1 MTMYEAKLYNTKLG
15 IWVPDHAD
23 EHHYYPDLATLIHYF
38 ERAKLDG
45 DEISYITI
53 NGKIC
58 PTIKAPT
65 ENCIF
70 VGIKKEDKPMN
81 NNKFTIDNLNPA
93 EYDVAMEAIRK
104 HRNEQNAWDKFM
116 AAYAECEA
124 TMGHDLMM
132 EYLGDFYGLTEV
144 PDEPEDEYDEDY
156 EDEDENDELIDELT
170 NDDSLYKIIND
181 YLDKNNY

>member
-1 MTMYEAKLYNTKLG
+1 MTMYEVKLYNMKLG
-15 IWVPDHAD
+15 AWIPDHVN
-23 EHHYYPDLATLIHYF
+23 EHHYYPDLATLIHCL
-38 ERAKLDG
+38 ERAKFDE

-58 PTIKAPT
+58 PSIKSAT

-70 VGIKKEDKPMN
+70 VGVKKEDKPMN
-81 NNKFTIDNLNPA
+81 NCKYSIDNLNPA

-104 HRNEQNAWDKFM
+104 HRNEQDAWDRFM
-116 AAYAECEA
+116 AAYTECEM
-124 TMGHDLMM
+124 TMGHELMM
-132 EYLGDFYGLTEV
+132 EYLGDFYGLSEE
-144 PDEPEDEYDEDY
+144 PDAPEDEYDEDY

>member
-1 MTMYEAKLYNTKLG
+1 MYEVKLYDTKLG
-15 IWVPDHAD
+15 TWVPERTD
-23 EHHYYPDLATLIHYF
+23 ERHTYPDLATTIHF
-38 ERAKLDG
+38 LERAKFDG

-58 PTIKAPT
+58 PSIKSAI

-104 HRNEQNAWDKFM
+104 HRNEQNAWDEFM
-116 AAYAECEA
+116 AAYNKCEKA
-124 TMGHDLMM
+124 MGHELMM
-132 EYLGDFYGLTEV
+132 EYLGDFYGLSE
-144 PDEPEDEYDEDY
+144 ESEEEYEEEYDD
-156 EDEDENDELIDELT
+156 DERNDESNDDTIDSDEL
-170 NDDSLYKIIND
+170 DEIIRKWF
-181 YLDKNNY
+181 DKNNL

>member
-1 MTMYEAKLYNTKLG
+1 MYEAKLYNTKLG
-15 IWVPDHAD
+15 VWVPDHAD
-23 EHHYYPDLATLIHYF
+23 EHHCYLDLATLIHYF

-45 DEISYITI
+45 DEITYLTI
-53 NGKIC
+53 GGKTY
-58 PTIKAPT
+58 PTIRAGI
-65 ENCIF
+65 ENCVF

-104 HRNEQNAWDKFM
+104 HRNEQEVWDKFM

-156 EDEDENDELIDELT
+156 EDEDGNDEPIDEPA
-170 NDDSLYKIIND
+170 NDDSIYKIIND
-181 YLDKNNY
+181 YLDRNNY

>member
-1 MTMYEAKLYNTKLG
+1 MYEVKLYDTKLG
-15 IWVPDHAD
+15 TWVPECTD
-23 EHHYYPDLATLIHYF
+23 ERHTYPDLATTIHF
-38 ERAKLDG
+38 LERAKFDE

-58 PTIKAPT
+58 PSIKSAI

-104 HRNEQNAWDKFM
+104 HRNEQNAWDEFM
-116 AAYAECEA
+116 AAYNKCEKA
-124 TMGHDLMM
+124 MGHELMM
-132 EYLGDFYGLTEV
+132 EYLGDFYGLSE
-144 PDEPEDEYDEDY
+144 ESEEEYEEEYDD
-156 EDEDENDELIDELT
+156 DERNDESDDTAADSNELDE
-170 NDDSLYKIIND
+170 IIRKWF
-181 YLDKNNY
+181 DKNNL

>member
-1 MTMYEAKLYNTKLG
+1 MYEAKLYNTKLG

-23 EHHYYPDLATLIHYF
+23 EHHYYLDLATLIHYF

-58 PTIKAPT
+58 PAIKAPT

-81 NNKFTIDNLNPA
+81 NNKYSIDNLNPA

-124 TMGHDLMM
+124 VMGHDLMM
-132 EYLGDFYGLTEV
+132 EYLGDFYGLIGDF
-144 PDEPEDEYDEDY
+144 DEPEDECEEDF
-156 EDEDENDELIDELT
+156 EDENDDDELVDELT
-170 NDDSLYKIIND
+170 NDDSLYKIIDD

>member
-1 MTMYEAKLYNTKLG
+1 MYEVKLYDTKLG
-15 IWVPDHAD
+15 TWVPERTD
-23 EHHYYPDLATLIHYF
+23 ERHTYPDLATTIHF
-38 ERAKLDG
+38 LECAKFDE

-58 PTIKAPT
+58 PSIKSAI

-81 NNKFTIDNLNPA
+81 NDKFIIDNLSPA

-104 HRNEQNAWDKFM
+104 HRNEQNAWDEFM
-116 AAYAECEA
+116 AAYDKCEK

-132 EYLGDFYGLTEV
+132 EHLGDFYGLTEV
-144 PDEPEDEYDEDY
+144 PDEPEDEYEEDF
-156 EDEDENDELIDELT
+156 DDENDDDELIDELT